1 MQLSYYWHG
10 ARSGRSTAQHSGVCS
25 KYILSQVLCND
36 ELWYVRN
43 GWLQRAVFS
52 GLVIGFRMEK
62 DSRRNGEIHLRAR
75 LRPGTGRMVI
85 NVVMT
90 SAI

>member
-1 MQLSYYWHG
+1 MEQG
-10 ARSGRSTAQHSGVCS
+10 QDAAQHSGVCS

-36 ELWYVRN
+36 ELWCGRN
-43 GWLQRAVFS
+43 GWLQRAVLS

-62 DSRRNGEIHLRAR
+62 GSKWNGEIHLRAR

-85 NVVMT
+85 NM
-90 SAI
+90 S